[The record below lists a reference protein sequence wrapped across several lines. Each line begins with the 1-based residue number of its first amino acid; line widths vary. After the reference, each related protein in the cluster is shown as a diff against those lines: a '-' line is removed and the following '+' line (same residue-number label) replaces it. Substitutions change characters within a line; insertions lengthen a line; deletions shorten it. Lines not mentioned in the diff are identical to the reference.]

1 MAANRCP
8 RHNKTGVPKPACQQ
22 QSPAVG
28 PVLWNAQSLLTDA
41 RKHRLLGTNSLDAFT
56 HHTVRAAH
64 GSSPLQSPRSFKVLA
79 ARALSC
85 CSGSERRLQ
94 L

>member
-1 MAANRCP
+1 MAAIRVS
-8 RHNKTGVPKPACQQ
+8 RHDKNDVPKLARQQ
-22 QSPAVG
+22 QSPVVG
-28 PVLWNAQSLLTDA
+28 SVLWNAQSLLTDA

-85 CSGSERRLQ
+85 CSGNERRLQ

>member
-1 MAANRCP
+1 MAANRCI
-8 RHNKTGVPKPACQQ
+8 RDNETGVPKPACQQ

-28 PVLWNAQSLLTDA
+28 SVLWNAQTLLTDA

-64 GSSPLQSPRSFKVLA
+64 GLSPLQSPRSFKILA
-79 ARALSC
+79 ACSLSC
-85 CSGSERRLQ
+85 CSGNERRLQ